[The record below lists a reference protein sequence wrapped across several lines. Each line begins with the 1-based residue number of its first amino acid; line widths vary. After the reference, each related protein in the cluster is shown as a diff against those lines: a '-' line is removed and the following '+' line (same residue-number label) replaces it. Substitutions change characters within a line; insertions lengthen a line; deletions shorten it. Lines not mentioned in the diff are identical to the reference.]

1 MQLSRFLPRG
11 LLSASSTP
19 YLPKARLWRSSS
31 STKTSAID
39 NLDMET
45 VNTTERLK
53 GLRHLML
60 ENKIDV
66 YSMIHEL
73 SASTRSFLILL

>member
-11 LLSASSTP
+11 LLSASSIP
-19 YLPKARLWRSSS
+19 YLPKARLWRSLS
-31 STKTSAID
+31 STKVLAID
-39 NLDMET
+39 PLNMET

-53 GLRHLML
+53 GLRHLMA

-66 YSMIHEL
+66 YSMIQIL
-73 SASTRSFLILL
+73 SS